1 MMTRTGTFDGN
12 FNDGP
17 RVATTALDERNDERN
32 DIKDQF
38 LSNDVGKEVEEPSD
52 WRFSVIQPGG
62 PQLPTDEQPDNF
74 FSPERKVSK
83 FVGLQG
89 NM

>member
-1 MMTRTGTFDGN
+1 MMTRTGTFEGN
-12 FNDGP
+12 FNEGA
-17 RVATTALDERNDERN
+17 RVATTAFDDKNDDRNVDKN
-32 DIKDQF
+32 QF
-38 LSNDVGKEVEEPSD
+38 TSNGGGKEIEEPSD

-62 PQLPTDEQPDNF
+62 PQLPTDEQADNF

-89 NM
+89 NI